1 MEGSSKI
8 ERKPDSCGILTR
20 RKLLKYSLRVGLAG
34 MASSV
39 WVSGCSKR
47 DVRKK
52 PNVLL
57 ISIDTLRG
65 DHLGCYGYN
74 RPTSPTLDEVASK
87 GLLFEDT
94 MATSPWTLP
103 SHGSLLT
110 GLYPR
115 RHGLKSFYHS
125 LPKMISTMAD
135 VFRANGFSTAAIV
148 NSHYLSQRYGL
159 DRGFDEFT
167 YEKEILGLTAPS
179 KVGEMALGWLS
190 KRHRNPFFLF
200 LHFFDIHSDYRAL
213 PKYLKQFVRP
223 YRGVADGSTAQLL
236 AFRAGQFS
244 LDDDAVNH
252 MIDLYDAS
260 IRQMDDGIGKLLT
273 FLESKNLFD
282 ESLIIITSDHG
293 EEFLDHGG
301 VLHSE
306 TMYEE
311 LIHVPL
317 IICGP
322 GIPKSR
328 RIRNVVSHVDLMP
341 TILSFLGMTRPLLLD
356 GVDVSGFWKTN
367 DFVVPERYL
376 FSEGSKGNIIPDE
389 HSPKH
394 DIKRAVRHPRYKMH
408 YDRLSEQTH
417 LYDLEKDRREKNDIS
432 SKHPRLVDAMFSQL
446 KDFMAVNKTGRSL
459 GPLSQ
464 EEIERLKSLGYL

>member
-1 MEGSSKI
+1 
-8 ERKPDSCGILTR
+8 
-20 RKLLKYSLRVGLAG
+20 
-34 MASSV
+34 
-39 WVSGCSKR
+39 
-47 DVRKK
+47 
-52 PNVLL
+52 
-57 ISIDTLRG
+57 
-65 DHLGCYGYN
+65 
-74 RPTSPTLDEVASK
+74 
-87 GLLFEDT
+87 
-94 MATSPWTLP
+94 
-103 SHGSLLT
+103 
-110 GLYPR
+110 
-115 RHGLKSFYHS
+115 
-125 LPKMISTMAD
+125 
-135 VFRANGFSTAAIV
+135 
-148 NSHYLSQRYGL
+148 LSQRYGL
-159 DRGFDEFT
+159 NHGFDEYT
-167 YEKEILGLTAPS
+167 YEKEILDLTAPS
-179 KVGEMALGWLS
+179 KVGEMALDWLS
-190 KRHRNPFFLF
+190 KRHRKPFFLF
-200 LHFFDIHSDYRAL
+200 LHFFDVHSDYRAL

-223 YRGVADGSTAQLL
+223 YYGFADGSTAQLL
-236 AFRAGQFS
+236 AFRAGKFS

-252 MIDLYDAS
+252 MIDMYDAS
-260 IRQMDDGIGKLLT
+260 IRQIDDGIGRLLT

-282 ESLIIITSDHG
+282 KSLITITSDHG

-341 TILSFLGMTRPLLLD
+341 TILSFLGMALPLLQD

-408 YDRLSEQTH
+408 YDILSEQIH
-417 LYDLEKDRREKNDIS
+417 LYDLDKDRREKNDIA
-432 SKHPRLVDAMFSQL
+432 SKHPRLVDVMFSQL